1 MTTRQPSLECVF
13 IEQGNAAKGHNWAR
27 ESSFL
32 FPAQPFT
39 CWEPLKKTSLQLIS
53 AFISSAVAWHFPRN
67 KTLEGGWQAAA
78 LGPI

>member
-1 MTTRQPSLECVF
+1 MTARRPSLGCVA
-13 IEQGNAAKGHNWAR
+13 IEQRNAVKGLNWAQ

-32 FPAQPFT
+32 FPAQALT
-39 CWEPLKKTSLQLIS
+39 CWEALKKTSLQLIS